1 MFYDPGLECSDPKTG
16 GGCSRGDA
24 HLRCSSQ
31 IAAVGKMSNRTT
43 TRADLLE
50 AVYGTCPGLSRAQAR
65 EVVEQSLDEICSALE
80 RGETVKLRAFGAF
93 SVRSKRARVGRNP
106 KTGEEYPITARRV
119 LTFRPS
125 PRLIAAVN
133 GETLEDEPVL
143 GRAMSGTPV

>member
-1 MFYDPGLECSDPKTG
+1 M
-16 GGCSRGDA
+16 RVRQ
-24 HLRCSSQ
+24 H
-31 IAAVGKMSNRTT
+31 AAVEKMSNRTT

-65 EVVEQSLDEICSALE
+65 EVVEQSLDEICAALE

-93 SVRSKRARVGRNP
+93 SVRSTRARVGRNP

-133 GETLEDEPVL
+133 GETFEDESVL
-143 GRAMSGTPV
+143 GRSISGSSA

>member
-1 MFYDPGLECSDPKTG
+1 MINAARAAATRGAVASVRCVQCCLLASDN
-16 GGCSRGDA
+16 
-24 HLRCSSQ
+24 
-31 IAAVGKMSNRTT
+31 AADKIMSHRTT

-65 EVVEQSLDEICSALE
+65 DVVEQALDEICNALV
-80 RGETVKLRAFGAF
+80 RGETVKLRSFGAF

-125 PRLIAAVN
+125 PRLISAVN
-133 GETLEDEPVL
+133 GEEHPEDEPVL
-143 GRAMSGTPV
+143 GRALSSTSV

>member
-1 MFYDPGLECSDPKTG
+1 MPYDPSAKRYRTKSGEV
-16 GGCSRGDA
+16 
-24 HLRCSSQ
+24 
-31 IAAVGKMSNRTT
+31 AAWEMRVMRRSFLSAAAGNMSNRTT

-65 EVVEQSLDEICSALE
+65 EVVEQSLEEICAALE

-133 GETLEDEPVL
+133 GETLEDEPIL
-143 GRAMSGTPV
+143 GRGMSGGA

>member
-1 MFYDPGLECSDPKTG
+1 MTSTLIYDVSEAPIASTG
-16 GGCSRGDA
+16 EVANKGRAQARLPDF
-24 HLRCSSQ
+24 
-31 IAAVGKMSNRTT
+31 AAEGNMSNRTT

-65 EVVEQSLDEICSALE
+65 DVVEQSLDEICTALE

-93 SVRSKRARVGRNP
+93 SVRAKRARVGRNP

-133 GETLEDEPVL
+133 GEILEDEPVL
-143 GRAMSGTPV
+143 GRATSAT

>member
-1 MFYDPGLECSDPKTG
+1 MRVRQY
-16 GGCSRGDA
+16 
-24 HLRCSSQ
+24 
-31 IAAVGKMSNRTT
+31 AAVEKMSNRTT

-65 EVVEQSLDEICSALE
+65 EVVEQSLDEICAALE

-133 GETLEDEPVL
+133 GETFEDESVL
-143 GRAMSGTPV
+143 GRSLSGSSA

>member
-1 MFYDPGLECSDPKTG
+1 M
-16 GGCSRGDA
+16 RM
-24 HLRCSSQ
+24 
-31 IAAVGKMSNRTT
+31 IACPLKATEEKMSNRTT

-93 SVRSKRARVGRNP
+93 SVRAKRARVGRNP